1 MKNLRTLFV
10 LAIIQTVLLA
20 HSGYGQF
27 HWGSKSRAEIEKFR
41 ALVLQQLRTPGAFYH
56 IAKVIIKSVFNSR
69 KLKKRLWPPNRPNV
83 YAFILFQANSESN
96 TDEPLNPMLEDP
108 VSVIL
113 KSRSRRG
120 IKPYIMRCHSLGP
133 MSMLRRC
140 VWERNLRSMSWKAII
155 NVIKLFTKR
164 TLMFR

>member
-1 MKNLRTLFV
+1 V

-56 IAKVIIKSVFNSR
+56 IAK
-69 KLKKRLWPPNRPNV
+69 
-83 YAFILFQANSESN
+83 ANSESN

-140 VWERNLRSMSWKAII
+140 VWERNLRSMS
-155 NVIKLFTKR
+155 
-164 TLMFR
+164 